1 MIISIQLINR
11 NDQDDNRI
19 MVNGH
24 EITPEASLLIRSHS
38 PDGFAWGYHG
48 SGPSQAAL
56 AICLHLFGPHIAPHV
71 YQNFKVQYVAIWK
84 EEGSYTV
91 DITGFYKEFVEPNMP
106 DYMAAWMDFVLAQ
119 LMVATDDKA
128 FLVTHTIDSVMW
140 SVKYEV
146 KNGLAEL
153 RTVCDE
159 LGYTVINQDGTWFV
173 TAKFPLTDVM
183 VGLCVTRSVDMFC
196 DAMDTFADVL
206 GTAAKNISKIA

>member
-1 MIISIQLINR
+1 MIISVQLIRRTDDSPNR
-11 NDQDDNRI
+11 VI
-19 MVNGH
+19 INGTELFPDTSQLVYSH
-24 EITPEASLLIRSHS
+24 RSN
-38 PDGFAWGYHG
+38 GFDWGYHG
-48 SGPSQAAL
+48 SGPAHTAL
-56 AICLHLFGPHIAPHV
+56 GICLHLFGPHIAQHV
-71 YQNFKVQYVAIWK
+71 YQNFKVQYVATWK

-106 DYMAAWMDFVLAQ
+106 DYMAEWMDFVLAQ

-153 RTVCDE
+153 RTVCDG

-196 DAMDTFADVL
+196 DAMHTFADVL